1 MVKSSSWIVSG
12 MVACATLVALVPM
25 PACNDSKGY
34 HEPSSTLRI
43 VSVTGPKDNALTC
56 DSRAN
61 TGACPFSV
69 NVTFR
74 LPAEQFVWKA
84 YVRFQGDGD
93 DVGVRER
100 RRRDR
105 LAAQALAE
113 GRVRRGG
120 QVHDL
125 HGHAALEQGVPA
137 GPYGGHG
144 TGPDP
149 VHELVTICEEHGHH
163 PHPGGG
169 VRRLR
174 GCQVDRFV
182 IAVGVRVSGHVSS
195 SAALMATRP

>member
-93 DVGVRER
+93 DVGV
-100 RRRDR
+100 DR
-105 LAAQALAE
+105 AFDVVGLNDAGVS
-113 GRVRRGG
+113 GRVFG
-120 QVHDL
+120 
-125 HGHAALEQGVPA
+125 A
-137 GPYGGHG
+137 GPETDVAVRIDTAVPPAVLG
-144 TGPDP
+144 TNTQLTYS
-149 VHELVTICEEHGHH
+149 VRMVTGAGDESTEATLKLTVQE
-163 PHPGGG
+163 PLREQDGG
-169 VRRLR
+169 VTD
-174 GCQVDRFV
+174 GGD
-182 IAVGVRVSGHVSS
+182 AD
-195 SAALMATRP
+195 AT